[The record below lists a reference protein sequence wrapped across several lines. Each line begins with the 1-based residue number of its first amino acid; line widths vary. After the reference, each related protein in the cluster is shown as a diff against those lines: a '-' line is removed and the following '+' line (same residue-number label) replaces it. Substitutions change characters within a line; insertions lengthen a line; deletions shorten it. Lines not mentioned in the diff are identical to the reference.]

1 MLGWAEGALV
11 GVILLVRHGQAS
23 FESADYDVLAPA
35 GERQARCLGAALAAR
50 GITPAAVISGALRR
64 QRASAAALVEQA
76 GWPVEVSVDPAWDE
90 FELNGLVAG
99 TPDGQAPRDRGAF
112 QDALEAGMRRWA
124 GTVASSAGTAGAPAG
139 TVGSPQAETSFPLGD
154 ESFAAFAARA
164 ESALRT
170 VAARQPKGATTL
182 VTTSGGVIAWIA
194 ASLLGAGVE
203 QWIRLNRV
211 CVNTGVT
218 TLVTGRRGI
227 SLVAFNDHSHLSP
240 PEITYR

>member
-1 MLGWAEGALV
+1 M

-23 FESADYDVLAPA
+23 FGSADYDVLSRA

-50 GITPAAVISGALRR
+50 GVRPASVVSGAMRR
-64 QRASAAALVEQA
+64 QRMSAAALVEQA
-76 GWPVEVSVDPAWDE
+76 GWPLEVFVDPAWDE
-90 FELNGLVAG
+90 FELSGLVAG
-99 TPDGQAPRDRGAF
+99 TPGGAPRDRGAF
-112 QDALEAGMRRWA
+112 QDALEVGMRRWA
-124 GTVASSAGTAGAPAG
+124 GADGSPPAG
-139 TVGSPQAETSFPLGD
+139 EPPVGET
-154 ESFAAFAARA
+154 FAAFAARA

-170 VAARQPKGATTL
+170 AAARQPRGATTL
-182 VTTSGGVIAWIA
+182 VTTSGGVIGWIA

-211 CVNTGVT
+211 CVNTGIT

-240 PEITYR
+240 PEVTYR

>member
-1 MLGWAEGALV
+1 M

-23 FESADYDVLAPA
+23 FGGADYDVLSPA

-50 GITPAAVISGALRR
+50 DVTPASVVSGSLRR
-64 QRASAAALVEQA
+64 QRASAVALVEQA
-76 GWPVEVSVDPAWDE
+76 GWSLEVSVDPAWDE
-90 FELNGLVAG
+90 FDLSGLAAG
-99 TPDGQAPRDRGAF
+99 TPAGQETRDRGAF
-112 QDALEAGMRRWA
+112 QDALEVGMRRWA
-124 GTVASSAGTAGAPAG
+124 GADGSSLAADGP
-139 TVGSPQAETSFPLGD
+139 PQAGET
-154 ESFAAFAARA
+154 FAAFAARA

-170 VAARQPKGATTL
+170 VATLQPKGATTL

-194 ASLLGAGVE
+194 ASLLGAGAE
-203 QWIRLNRV
+203 QWVRLNRV

-240 PEITYR
+240 PDITYR